1 MTIDICDLMFPRM
14 REIIP
19 EGVSGN
25 YSIQHFTINEKQATI
40 YEIRGIFNRSY
51 LGRFI
56 KAGNFCRLKCK
67 DRILMSDSYG
77 ERHSN
82 REIVQVAHGEVLI
95 AGLGIGMIICP
106 IVKKDNVK
114 HVTVIEI
121 SEDVIKLVE
130 PHIRKYLGEDSSKLT
145 IIHADI
151 FDYVPTHKFDVIYFD
166 IWGNYS
172 GDEYPETK
180 TLHRKF
186 SRYLNKDGNHFMDS
200 WMRWDI
206 KRLYFEG
213 RR

>member
-1 MTIDICDLMFPRM
+1 MFPKM

-19 EGVSGN
+19 ESVSGD
-25 YSIQHFTINEKQATI
+25 YSIQHFTISEKQASLQRLRAT
-40 YEIRGIFNRSY
+40 FSRSY

-56 KAGNFCRLKCK
+56 REGEFCRLMCI
-67 DRILMSDSYG
+67 RNVLMSDSYG
-77 ERHSN
+77 ERYSN
-82 REIVQVAHGEVLI
+82 IEIVERAQGDVLI
-95 AGLGIGMIICP
+95 AGLGIGMVVCP
-106 IVKKDNVK
+106 IVKKDSVK
-114 HVTVIEI
+114 QVTVIEI

-130 PHIRKYLGEDSSKLT
+130 PHIRKYLGKDSSKLT

-151 FDYVPTHKFDVIYFD
+151 FDYVPTQKFNVIYFD

-186 SRYLNKDGNHFMDS
+186 SRYLNRDGNHFMDS